1 MKIINS
7 IAALCSILGLA
18 FAVWWAYVTAV
29 YNDKHKI
36 LAFLLVFFV
45 AAMSAF
51 NCFALYRSWH
61 SPTQEKENRIDAEVF
76 SAFMKR
82 GRELH
87 DRLRS
92 IQTLPELPGIQSDI
106 REWVNQIVVFLR
118 EVRFHTEAE
127 VFSQVASAQPS
138 ADYMTAVADV
148 SEWKRY
154 DLAQLSIYR
163 KRLEHIKE
171 DRQI

>member
-1 MKIINS
+1 MKIINA
-7 IAALCSILGLA
+7 IAAVCSIFGLA

-29 YNDKHKI
+29 YDDKHKI
-36 LAFLLVFFV
+36 IAFVLVFFV
-45 AAMSAF
+45 AGMSAF

-61 SPTQEKENRIDAEVF
+61 LPSQVKENRVDGEIF
-76 SAFMKR
+76 STFMKR

-87 DRLRS
+87 DRLAS
-92 IQTLPELPGIQSDI
+92 IQTLPELPSIQSDI
-106 REWVNQIVVFLR
+106 REWVNQIVAFLK

-127 VFSQVASAQPS
+127 VFSQVASVQPS
-138 ADYMTAVADV
+138 AEQLAGAADFP
-148 SEWKRY
+148 EWKRY

-163 KRLEHIKE
+163 NRLEHIKE